1 VSETPGGPNEIQ
13 RIALDLPCLTVEDLA
28 EAISELPESL
38 RSYREGRAQMSPV
51 VKHRLA
57 EFLRQH
63 ASTLTRLAAEL
74 DRAG

>member
-1 VSETPGGPNEIQ
+1 MSETPRGPEEIQ
-13 RIALDLPCLTVEDLA
+13 RIALDLPCLTIEDIA
-28 EAISELPESL
+28 EGLGEHAQSI
-38 RSYREGRAQMSPV
+38 RGYREGRFQMTPV

-74 DRAG
+74 DRSG